1 MSCNIKTIK
10 TCEIFSDSIFARSFS
25 FDEALQKVTAKIQK
39 SDSPNVQNI
48 ELTKISNIFSLEIE
62 PLNLAVGNYKITYI
76 FEILISGKL
85 IRKTGL
91 IENLSILKIGCNC
104 EKSENE
110 NLDFSI
116 ELNQTV
122 IDVELNFSVLNI
134 GSISESG
141 KSAFDIAVENGFVG
155 TLPEWLESLKGI
167 DGQDG
172 EQGERG
178 EKGENG
184 EKGEPFL
191 FEDFTPEQ
199 LLSLKG
205 EKGDKGDIG
214 ERGIQGE
221 KGDVGERG
229 LQGIQGLKGE
239 NGDKGDDGYTPIKG
253 VDYFDGAQGIQG
265 IQGEKG
271 DVGERGL
278 QGIQGL
284 KGDKGEQGLQGMQGL
299 KGDKGDTGANGAQG
313 LKGDKGDK
321 GEAGTNGTNGV
332 DGSIGPKGD
341 TGDQGLKGDKG
352 DTGNTGLQG
361 GQGIQGTPG
370 EPSYTHIRY
379 SANAAGTGFNTTPNI
394 YIGLANTTSPTAPT
408 LNTEYVWYNW
418 KGANGTPGVR
428 SYLHIRYANNS
439 AGTGFNTTPNEYIGL
454 ANTTS
459 STAPVVNTGYT
470 WYKIKGEQGIQGVAG
485 TNGTSVQ
492 VLLATSEAN
501 ALTLSAANPNNIYY
515 WT

>member
-214 ERGIQGE
+214 ER
-221 KGDVGERG
+221 
-229 LQGIQGLKGE
+229 
-239 NGDKGDDGYTPIKG
+239 
-253 VDYFDGAQGIQG
+253 G

>member
-25 FDEALQKVTAKIQK
+25 FNEALQKVTAKIQK
-39 SDSPNVQNI
+39 SDSANVQNI

-62 PLNLAVGNYKITYI
+62 PLNLAVGDYKITYI

-167 DGQDG
+167 DGKDG
-172 EQGERG
+172 EDGAQGER
-178 EKGENG
+178 G

-205 EKGDKGDIG
+205 EKGDKGD
-214 ERGIQGE
+214 
-221 KGDVGERG
+221 KGDNGE
-229 LQGIQGLKGE
+229 
-239 NGDKGDDGYTPIKG
+239 
-253 VDYFDGAQGIQG
+253 
-265 IQGEKG
+265 
-271 DVGERGL
+271 
-278 QGIQGL
+278 
-284 KGDKGEQGLQGMQGL
+284 
-299 KGDKGDTGANGAQG
+299 
-313 LKGDKGDK
+313 KGDKGDK
-321 GEAGTNGTNGV
+321 GDNGEKGDKGDNGEDGANGANGANGTNGKDGKDGVNGTNGTNG
-332 DGSIGPKGD
+332 
-341 TGDQGLKGDKG
+341 
-352 DTGNTGLQG
+352 
-361 GQGIQGTPG
+361 
-370 EPSYTHIRY
+370 
-379 SANAAGTGFNTTPNI
+379 
-394 YIGLANTTSPTAPT
+394 
-408 LNTEYVWYNW
+408 
-418 KGANGTPGVR
+418 
-428 SYLHIRYANNS
+428 
-439 AGTGFNTTPNEYIGL
+439 
-454 ANTTS
+454 
-459 STAPVVNTGYT
+459 
-470 WYKIKGEQGIQGVAG
+470 
-485 TNGTSVQ
+485 TSVVAIQ
-492 VLLATSEAN
+492 ATNEAN
-501 ALTLSAANPNNIYY
+501 ALSLSTTNPNNLYY
-515 WT
+515 II